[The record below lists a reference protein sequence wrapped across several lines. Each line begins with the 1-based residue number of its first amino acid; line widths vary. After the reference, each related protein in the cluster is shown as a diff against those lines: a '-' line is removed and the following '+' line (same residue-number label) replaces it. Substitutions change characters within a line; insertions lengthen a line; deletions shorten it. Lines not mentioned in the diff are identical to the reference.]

1 MDNVMPTIEQVMKR
15 YKAVAATERMK
26 SGRPCHAT
34 VRNTIKGTQLLCEAA
49 RLSLDAQVCELTRR
63 RIDEALAVFMAKGLQ
78 RISALTHVDQLRAL
92 FAKWTLPYYKDAG
105 WIIPTLELPV
115 FRATTPRY
123 KRPGANVLANVRK
136 WYLRLEG
143 GMWFAATMMLE
154 FAMRNNDVL
163 RLESGNFI
171 QREGQWFLSYM
182 PHKTALTSGRTVFWP
197 IHRDIWAKI
206 EALGGFSQI
215 DYTCETFCKMNRQL
229 RGLGFTGSK
238 ASYELRKICIDHVY
252 QKFGAEMATSIS
264 GDDIKTITHYYAD
277 PSQPNIGN
285 VRILDLL

>member
-1 MDNVMPTIEQVMKR
+1 METVIPTIEEVMKR

-34 VRNTIKGTQLLCEAA
+34 VRNTLKGTRLICEAA
-49 RLSLDAQVCELTRR
+49 RLGLGVRVSELTRP

-78 RISALTHVDQLRAL
+78 RISALTHVEQLQAL

-105 WIIPTLELPV
+105 WAIPELELPV
-115 FRATTPRY
+115 FRATSPRY
-123 KRPGANVLANVRK
+123 KRPGADVLCKVRK
-136 WYLRLEG
+136 WYLGLDG

-154 FAMRNNDVL
+154 FAMRNGDVL

-171 QREGQWFLSYM
+171 QRDGRWFLSYM

-197 IHRDIWAKI
+197 IHGEIWAKI
-206 EALGGFSQI
+206 ETLGGFSQI
-215 DYTCETFCKMNRQL
+215 DYTRETFHEMNRQL
-229 RGLGFTGSK
+229 RALGFKGSK

-252 QKFGAEMATSIS
+252 QRFGAEMATSIS
-264 GDDIKTITHYYAD
+264 GDDIKTITRYYAD